1 METLCA
7 YNTVLFDRGFTGHE
21 HLYDFGLINMNG
33 RMYDPLLSSFLSPDN
48 YMQDPT
54 SQQGFNRYAYCMYN
68 PLKYVDPSGEQ
79 YYGWDP
85 SLAYRMEQEA
95 KAIVRNAWQ
104 QCYDSGMASHHLTI
118 AMANCLYGHGED
130 TQGNGSGN
138 HGSGGGGKRKA
149 STKFNRYQQRQD
161 GGLTY
166 GICVITSLGSI
177 IGGDSTD
184 DWAKRADAYRTAF
197 EKEPFDPNNLEEFIS
212 WNPDP
217 EKYHTYECDEI
228 YFSEIYDSMNNGYVV
243 SFMCNFTQEMA
254 DEFGLTYKGHFV
266 NVEALSIK
274 DDKWIKIW
282 FNDHPMNNYMQK
294 YKSSN
299 INRFM
304 ESDYKRYMYNI
315 QQCKPIL
322 QYPRILRIKL
332 MP

>member
-1 METLCA
+1 
-7 YNTVLFDRGFTGHE
+7 
-21 HLYDFGLINMNG
+21 
-33 RMYDPLLSSFLSPDN
+33 
-48 YMQDPT
+48 MQDDSVT
-54 SQQGFNRYAYCMYN
+54 YDSFIGFGFNRYAYCMYN
-68 PLKYVDPSGEQ
+68 PLKYVDPTGEQ
-79 YYGWDP
+79 YFGWDP
-85 SLAYRMEQEA
+85 GMMHRIEQEA
-95 KAIVRNAWQ
+95 KRIVRQCWQ
-104 QCYDSGMASHHLTI
+104 VVYDDISMTHAMTI
-118 AMANCLYGHGED
+118 ALANSLYS
-130 TQGNGSGN
+130 QGDNRMGKGGSGN
-138 HGSGGGGKRKA
+138 HGSGGGKRKA
-149 STKFNRYQQRQD
+149 STKFNRYQQNQD

-166 GICVITSLGSI
+166 GICVITS

-266 NVEALSIK
+266 NVESISIK